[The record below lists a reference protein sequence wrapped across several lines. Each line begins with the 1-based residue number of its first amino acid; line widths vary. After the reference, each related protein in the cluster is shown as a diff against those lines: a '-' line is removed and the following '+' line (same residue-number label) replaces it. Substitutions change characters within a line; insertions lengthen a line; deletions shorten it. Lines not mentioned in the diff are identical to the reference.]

1 MPYALLNG
9 GFPIMER
16 RIMNK
21 IGIAI
26 TAALAASLTFGAT
39 AANAQSWGYDQWQ
52 ADRAYNGAQVRADQA
67 RRDQYAARVAAS
79 YGDYR
84 AADHYAREA
93 DKHRYQAWRDAGYA
107 RHEEHAAHWDY
118 WHGY

>member
-1 MPYALLNG
+1 MHRPSAV
-9 GFPIMER
+9 ISVMER

-21 IGIAI
+21 IGITI
-26 TAALAASLTFGAT
+26 TAALVASLTFGAT

-52 ADRAYNGAQVRADQA
+52 ASRAYNGAQVRADQA

-79 YGDYR
+79 YGDYP

-93 DKHRYQAWRDAGYA
+93 DKHRYQAWKDARYA
-107 RHEEHAAHWDY
+107 QHEEHAARWDY

>member
-1 MPYALLNG
+1 
-9 GFPIMER
+9 
-16 RIMNK
+16 MNK

-52 ADRAYNGAQVRADQA
+52 ANRAYQGAGVRADQA
-67 RRDQYAARVAAS
+67 RRDQHAANEAAY

-84 AADHYAREA
+84 AAEHYAREA
-93 DKHRYQAWRDAGYA
+93 DKHRYQAWKDARYA
-107 RHEEHAAHWDY
+107 HHEEHEARRDD
-118 WHGY
+118 WHGGWGY